1 MILLHGGFTPE
12 LISGLVGG
20 FLAALILFIALII
33 YGVKSRFNR
42 EVLSKLAT
50 SQKIFTSVFF
60 VLGAAFLSFIS
71 FYFFINS
78 LVDTIG
84 FRPGS
89 HSQYNIDE

>member
-71 FYFFINS
+71 FYFFMFLFAWVAS
-78 LVDTIG
+78 LL
-84 FRPGS
+84 
-89 HSQYNIDE
+89 N

>member
-20 FLAALILFIALII
+20 FLAALILFIGLVI

-50 SQKIFTSVFF
+50 SQKTFTYIIFVF
-60 VLGAAFLSFIS
+60 GAAFVSFIS
-71 FYFFINS
+71 FYFFVFLFAWVAS
-78 LVDTIG
+78 LL
-84 FRPGS
+84 
-89 HSQYNIDE
+89 N